1 MEDQNTLNRNCSCM
15 TRREFVKRVAIASA
29 AAALPVTLVR
39 AAETPVRSG
48 PVAKVGIAGVDAG
61 ASPSE
66 LMVAVRRAAE
76 ASTDFSWLSRGD
88 SVLIKPA
95 VNSGNPYPAT
105 THPAGIKAMMMLL
118 KEKGAK
124 RIVLSDLAGIEHV
137 KLSPE
142 GLRGSTRALM
152 NSCGIARAAVEA
164 GAELYFP
171 EEEGWDAF
179 FEDGPVS
186 GSHWKAGIMMPK
198 ILKEVDHVLLLPR
211 CSRHSLAGATFG
223 MKAAVGYW
231 RTDSRLEY
239 HHDAAT
245 FHEKTAE
252 ANTISSLKEK
262 HRLTLTVADKIL
274 ATYGPDKGYVVSP
287 HNGFVF
293 ASESLVAHDMISL
306 AWLLESRRTVPEE
319 HKKGRSDPYSSQ
331 FIVNVANRWVVSL
344 LGGVL
349 QAFSADTLLR
359 NDLGSIW
366 DDRVLRRAF
375 ELYGGIPKIEF
386 IEANSGIPAEVKRRL
401 SAMTTPV
408 EKT

>member
-1 MEDQNTLNRNCSCM
+1 M
-15 TRREFVKRVAIASA
+15 VSA
-29 AAALPVTLVR
+29 AAAIPVPLVR
-39 AAETPVRSG
+39 AAGTLERSG
-48 PVAKVGIAGVDAG
+48 SLANVGIAGVPAG
-61 ASPSE
+61 ASVSE
-66 LMVAVRRAAE
+66 LMIAARQGAE
-76 ASTDFSWLSRGD
+76 ASTDFSWLSKGD

-95 VNSGNPYPAT
+95 VNSGNTYPAT
-105 THPAGIKAMMMLL
+105 THPAGVKAMIMLL

-124 RIVLSDLAGIEHV
+124 RVVVSDLAGIEHV

-142 GLRGSTRALM
+142 ELRGSTRELM
-152 NSCGIARAAVEA
+152 TSCGIARAAAEA

-171 EEEGWDAF
+171 EEEGWNAF

-198 ILKEVDHVLLLPR
+198 ILKEMDHIVLMPR
-211 CSRHSLAGATFG
+211 CSRHPLAGASFG

-252 ANTISSLKEK
+252 ANTVSSLKEK

-274 ATYGPDKGYVVSP
+274 ATYGPDKGYVVTP
-287 HNGFVF
+287 HNGLVF
-293 ASESLVAHDMISL
+293 ASESLVGHDMVSL

-319 HKKGRSDPYSSQ
+319 QKTGRSDPNSSQ
-331 FIVNVANRWVVSL
+331 FIVNVANRGVVKL
-344 LGGVL
+344 LGGVIKSV
-349 QAFSADTLLR
+349 SADTLIR
-359 NDLGSIW
+359 NDLQSIW

-375 ELYGGIPKIEF
+375 ELFGGIPKLKF
-386 IEANSGIPAEVKRRL
+386 IEANSNIPAEVRRRL
-401 SAMTTPV
+401 SAMTTPI